1 MKTEGLW
8 SCRDLELRYA
18 ARGGRAGGARGRGR
32 AAGHGRPLPPAAFLA
47 EAFDIGEGECLAL
60 VGPNGSGKTTF
71 LKALN
76 GLLAPRAG
84 SLLFLGE
91 PVTASAE
98 LRRRSV
104 YLHQSPYILA
114 GSVSYNVL
122 YGARARG
129 LGSAEAQVRARAALA
144 LLGLGDFGHRHSRAL
159 SGGEAQR
166 VALAR
171 ALASGADILLLDEPT
186 ASADS
191 ASANLVL
198 AALRA
203 RRDAGDTIV
212 FSTHDPDLAEALATR
227 TIRLRD
233 GRIQGE

>member
-1 MKTEGLW
+1 MKTENLW
-8 SCRDLELRYA
+8 SCRDLELGYPAR
-18 ARGGRAGGARGRGR
+18 RGGPGRALGRGR
-32 AAGHGRPLPPAAFLA
+32 PRPASAAPAFLA
-47 EAFDIGEGECLAL
+47 EAFDIVEGECLAL
-60 VGPNGSGKTTF
+60 VGPNGSGKTTL

-84 SLLFLGE
+84 SLLFRGE
-91 PVTASAE
+91 PATGSAP

-129 LGSAEAQVRARAALA
+129 LEAGEAHGRACAALA
-144 LLGLGDFGHRHSRAL
+144 LLGLGDFGHRRSRAL

-191 ASANLVL
+191 ASADLVL

-203 RRDAGDTIV
+203 RRDAGDTLV

-227 TIRLRD
+227 IIRLRD

>member
-1 MKTEGLW
+1 MRTEGLW
-8 SCRDLELRYA
+8 SCRDLELRHPA
-18 ARGGRAGGARGRGR
+18 RAGGVGRIRGSGR
-32 AAGHGRPLPPAAFLA
+32 APGLGRPLPPAAFFA

-60 VGPNGSGKTTF
+60 VGPNGSGKTTL

-76 GLLAPRAG
+76 GLLAPASG
-84 SLLFLGE
+84 SMLFCGE
-91 PVTASAE
+91 QAASSTE

-114 GSVSYNVL
+114 GSVSYNLL

-129 LGSAEAQVRARAALA
+129 LAAGEAQGRARSALA

-191 ASANLVL
+191 ASADLVL

-227 TIRLRD
+227 IIRLRD

>member
-1 MKTEGLW
+1 MKTENLW
-8 SCRDLELRYA
+8 SCRDLGLGYP
-18 ARGGRAGGARGRGR
+18 ARTRAWS
-32 AAGHGRPLPPAAFLA
+32 RPAEPVPAFVV
-47 EAFDIGEGECLAL
+47 EALDIAEGECLAL
-60 VGPNGSGKTTF
+60 VGPNGSGKTTL

-76 GLLAPRAG
+76 GLLAPLSG
-84 SLLFLGE
+84 NLLFRGS
-91 PVTASAE
+91 PASGSAE

-104 YLHQSPYILA
+104 YLHQAPYILA

-129 LGSAEAQVRARAALA
+129 LEAAEAHERARGALD
-144 LLGLGDFGHRHSRAL
+144 LLGIDGFGHRHSRAL

-186 ASADS
+186 ASADA
-191 ASANLVL
+191 ASADLVL

-227 TIRLRD
+227 TLRLRD

>member
-1 MKTEGLW
+1 MKTDNLW
-8 SCRDLELRYA
+8 SCRDLELRYS
-18 ARGGRAGGARGRGR
+18 ARAGGGGRALGRGR
-32 AAGHGRPLPPAAFLA
+32 PQPLPAAFAA
-47 EAFDIGEGECLAL
+47 EALDIREGECLAL
-60 VGPNGSGKTTF
+60 VGPNGSGKTTL

-76 GLLAPRAG
+76 GLLSPASG
-84 SLLFLGE
+84 SMLFLGE
-91 PVTASAE
+91 PATGSIG

-114 GSVSYNVL
+114 GPVSYNVL

-129 LGSAEAQVRARAALA
+129 LAAGEARERAHAALA
-144 LLGLGDFGHRHSRAL
+144 LLGLEGFGHRHSRAL

-191 ASANLVL
+191 ASADLVL

-227 TIRLRD
+227 TLRLRD

>member
-1 MKTEGLW
+1 MKTDCLW
-8 SCRDLELRYA
+8 TCRDLELRYP
-18 ARGGRAGGARGRGR
+18 ARGGERAGVFGR
-32 AAGHGRPLPPAAFLA
+32 ARPSSLPAAFAA
-47 EAFDIGEGECLAL
+47 EALDIREGECLAL
-60 VGPNGSGKTTF
+60 VGPNGSGKTTL

-76 GLLAPRAG
+76 GLLEPRAG
-84 SLLFLGE
+84 SLLFRGE
-91 PVTASAE
+91 PVTGSAE

-122 YGARARG
+122 YGARSRG
-129 LGSAEAQVRARAALA
+129 LAAGEAQARVRAALA
-144 LLGLGDFGHRHSRAL
+144 LLGLDGFDHRHSRAL

-191 ASANLVL
+191 ASADLVL

-203 RRDAGDTIV
+203 RHAAGDTII
-212 FSTHDPDLAEALATR
+212 FSTHDPALAGALATR
-227 TIRLRD
+227 TFRLRD